1 MGHIEWAIGELDI
14 EGFLKD
20 SFLCNHQ
27 QENHFVTLTGI
38 ASRATFYLS
47 CKIALHLFNK
57 HLSVIYI

>member
-27 QENHFVTLTGI
+27 QENYFVTLTGI
-38 ASRATFYLS
+38 VQRFLHQRL
-47 CKIALHLFNK
+47 LHLK
-57 HLSVIYI
+57 I